1 MKPESKF
8 WKEVR
13 KVTPNISWERV
24 ESSSTFGFPDLVGF
38 HKNYG
43 FFTLELKVTKSKKVL
58 LRPHQN
64 QWCVTHPFN
73 HWILVKVHDRSHW
86 ELYEA
91 GLAVRINQEGLLPHD
106 TAGLYRLTACELEPL
121 LERLL
126 ADRLERLLA
135 DRLERLRL
143 AQ

>member
-8 WKEVR
+8 WREIN
-13 KVTPNISWERV
+13 KVTPNICWTRIELDALAGV
-24 ESSSTFGFPDLVGF
+24 PDLLGF
-38 HKNYG
+38 HKKYG
-43 FFTLELKVTKSKKVL
+43 YFTIELKVTKSKKVL

>member
-43 FFTLELKVTKSKKVL
+43 LFTLELKVTKSKKVAL
-58 LRPHQN
+58 SPHQISY
-64 QWCVTHPFN
+64 CIRHPYN
-73 HWILVKVHDRSHW
+73 HWILVKAHDRSNW
-86 ELYEA
+86 ELYESD
-91 GLAVRINQEGLLPHD
+91 LAARLMKEGLLPHD
-106 TAGLYRLTACELEPL
+106 TPGLHRLTACELEPW
-121 LERLL
+121 
-126 ADRLERLLA
+126 LERLLA
-135 DRLERLRL
+135 DRLERLRF